1 MTAMLAG
8 RSLVIVN
15 GATALAEAALARLVK
30 RIETSEGEAAVCLT
44 GGSTPRL
51 MYEMMAQS
59 PWGERIP
66 WTRVHWFM
74 GDDRFVPHDSVLS
87 NSGMARRLFLD
98 TCAPADHIHMIDTG
112 LSSPDESAADYEQ
125 KLHVWQERR
134 RGRPLFDLVLMG
146 VGPDGHTASLFPRSA
161 ALRESSRWV
170 VGVPQANVE
179 PFVPRVS
186 LTLPCLS
193 RTREMLFLAAGAG
206 KRAIL
211 ERVFGAED
219 LPAAR
224 ASAAAG
230 ETVWVLDEDAV
241 PKNVRGLKGH
251 AAANAVVSGVAA
263 IIVMGVSGSGKSTV
277 AAALAARLGFEYID
291 GDDYHSRANIEK
303 LQAGTPLT
311 DEDRWPWLQAIAD
324 VIGAKIDNGRNVV
337 VACSALKR
345 TYREI
350 LIGGRDDIRIV
361 YLKGSRELMA
371 ERLKSRKDHFINPVV
386 LDSQFDALEEP
397 AFDEPAVTVEAD
409 RPVTA
414 IICDILNKLDR
425 FQLDGG

>member
-1 MTAMLAG
+1 MLAG

-30 RIETSEGEAAVCLT
+30 QIETSGGEAAVCLT

-51 MYEMMAQS
+51 MYEIMARS
-59 PWGERIP
+59 PSRERIP
-66 WTRVHWFM
+66 WSRVHWFM
-74 GDDRFVPHDSVLS
+74 GDDRFVPHDSILS

-98 TCAPADHIHMIDTG
+98 VCAPADHVHMIDTG
-112 LSSPDESAADYEQ
+112 LPSPAESAADYEQ
-125 KLHVWQERR
+125 KLHLWQERR
-134 RGRPLFDLVLMG
+134 RDRALFDLVLMG
-146 VGPDGHTASLFPRSA
+146 VGPDGHTASLFPGSA
-161 ALRESSRWV
+161 ALRETSRWV

-186 LTLPCLS
+186 LTLQCLS
-193 RTREMLFLAAGAG
+193 RTREMLFLVAGAG

-230 ETVWVLDEDAV
+230 ETVWMLDEDAV
-241 PKNVRGLKGH
+241 PKNVPGLKGQ
-251 AAANAVVSGVAA
+251 AAANAVGSRVAA
-263 IIVMGVSGSGKSTV
+263 IVVMGVSASGKSTV
-277 AAALAARLGFEYID
+277 AAALAERLGFVYVD

-311 DEDRWPWLQAIAD
+311 DEDRRPWLQAIAGA
-324 VIGAKIDNGRNVV
+324 IAAKINNGSNVV

-345 TYREI
+345 SYREI
-350 LIGGRDDIRIV
+350 LIDGRDDIRIV

-371 ERLKSRKDHFINPVV
+371 ERLKSRKDHFINRAL
-386 LDSQFDALEEP
+386 LDSQFDTLEEP
-397 AFDEPAVTVEAD
+397 AFDEPAATVDAD
-409 RPVTA
+409 RPVAA
-414 IICDILNKLDR
+414 IVRDILDKLDR
-425 FQLDGG
+425 YQPVGD